1 MSRGYHNKAYL
12 EFGEYKYLKVKCK
25 ALEEKIRDL
34 ENKIHAVNSTSIV
47 KMENDRSSNS
57 RDKGKH
63 LNAYVA
69 ELADLKREYSKL
81 LHKAELTCLE
91 IEKKV
96 DQIENT
102 LARNIFFLYF
112 ICDRSFEQI
121 SVDLNYQFQYVRN
134 VFYKQLKKYN
144 REIFDKDRE
153 IKEKN

>member
-1 MSRGYHNKAYL
+1 MKREYYNKAYL
-12 EFGEYKYLKVKCK
+12 EFGEYKYLRVKCK
-25 ALEEKIRDL
+25 ALEEKIREL
-34 ENKIHAVNSTSIV
+34 ETKIQSVNSTSIV

-69 ELADLKREYSKL
+69 ELADLKIEYSKL

-96 DQIENT
+96 DNIDDV

-112 ICDRSFEQI
+112 VCGRSFEQI
-121 SVDLNYQFQYVRN
+121 AVDLHYSFVWIRQ
-134 VFYKQLKKYN
+134 VFYKTMKKLNEEY
-144 REIFDKDRE
+144 K
-153 IKEKN
+153 KEETVIN